1 MSSGIKP
8 PPPKGPAKD
17 WTCAACSK
25 ANPPDAR
32 VCGVCR
38 KRAPSGDEPAPEPLV
53 KSVAKMKRH
62 TDAKAS
68 EIQGLTDD
76 IQGFLQDL
84 KSKNAGL

>member
-1 MSSGIKP
+1 M
-8 PPPKGPAKD
+8 
-17 WTCAACSK
+17 
-25 ANPPDAR
+25 
-32 VCGVCR
+32 CR
-38 KRAPSGDEPAPEPLV
+38 KRAPAGDEPAPEPLV